1 MERRNASAEV
11 FGTVVTDHGKA
22 FGAGALQM
30 GANIG
35 DALSTGNAVS
45 NKLND
50 WSHDIE
56 QSYSPVAK
64 EQNRLYDEAINKYQ
78 QAGYPYGIALS
89 MATADH
95 PYGASMSFTKEVAP
109 GFIPFAG
116 AVGKGDKLLTV
127 APKVLPA
134 GMAVGALDGAGEVNR
149 DYYEKTGDINV
160 PAYITTAGAL
170 LGAIQGPI
178 SSSLG
183 EGVLPVVKDWT
194 PDNRTTIL
202 SPLEPL
208 PQKQIWGLR

>member
-1 MERRNASAEV
+1 MERRNAPAEV
-11 FGTVVTDHGKA
+11 FGTAVTDHGKA
-22 FGAGALQM
+22 FGAGILQM

-35 DALSTGNAVS
+35 DALSTGNVVS

-50 WSHDIE
+50 WSHNIE
-56 QSYSPVAK
+56 QSYSPLAK
-64 EQNRLYDEAINKYQ
+64 EQNRLYDEAINQYQ
-78 QAGYPYGIALS
+78 QAGYPYGVALG

-116 AVGKGDKLLTV
+116 AVGKGGTLLTV
-127 APKVLPA
+127 APKALPA
-134 GMAVGALDGAGEVNR
+134 SMVVGALDGAGEVNR
-149 DYYEKTGDINV
+149 DYYEKTGDRNV
-160 PAYITTAGAL
+160 PAYITTAGAS

-183 EGVLPVVKDWT
+183 EGVIPVVKDWT
-194 PDNRTTIL
+194 PDNRIAIL

-208 PQKQIWGLR
+208 PQKQIWGL

>member
-1 MERRNASAEV
+1 MARRNAPAEV
-11 FGTVVTDHGKA
+11 FGTAVTDHVKA

-35 DALSTGNAVS
+35 DALSTGNVVS

-50 WSHDIE
+50 WSNDIE
-56 QSYSPVAK
+56 QSYSPIAK
-64 EQNRLYDEAINKYQ
+64 EQNRLYDEAINLYQ
-78 QAGYPYGIALS
+78 QAGHSYPVALS
-89 MATADH
+89 MATAEH

-116 AVGKGDKLLTV
+116 AVGKGGKLLTV

-134 GMAVGALDGAGEVNR
+134 PMVVGALDGAGEVNR
-149 DYYEKTGDINV
+149 DYYEKTGDRNV
-160 PAYITTAGAL
+160 PAYITTAGAS

-183 EGVLPVVKDWT
+183 EGVIPVVKDWT
-194 PDNRTTIL
+194 PDNRTAIL

-208 PQKQIWGLR
+208 PQKQIWGL

>member
-1 MERRNASAEV
+1 MERRNAPAEV
-11 FGTVVTDHGKA
+11 FGIAVTDHGKA

-30 GANIG
+30 GSNIG

-50 WSHDIE
+50 WSNDIE
-56 QSYSPVAK
+56 QSYSPLAK

-78 QAGYPYGIALS
+78 QAGYPYGVALS

-116 AVGKGDKLLTV
+116 AVGNGGKLLTV

-134 GMAVGALDGAGEVNR
+134 SMVVGALDGAGEVNR
-149 DYYEKTGDINV
+149 DYYEKTGDRNV
-160 PAYITTAGAL
+160 PAYITTAGAS

-178 SSSLG
+178 PSSLG
-183 EGVLPVVKDWT
+183 EGVLPIVKDWT
-194 PDNRTTIL
+194 PDNRTAIL

-208 PQKQIWGLR
+208 PQKWLWGL

>member
-1 MERRNASAEV
+1 MERRNQHSEAL
-11 FGTVVTDHGKA
+11 GTAVTDHGKA

-35 DALSTGNAVS
+35 DALSTGNVVS
-45 NKLND
+45 DKLND

-116 AVGKGDKLLTV
+116 AVGKGGKLLTV

-134 GMAVGALDGAGEVNR
+134 GMVVGALDGAGEVNR
-149 DYYEKTGDINV
+149 DYYEKTGDRNV
-160 PAYITTAGAL
+160 PAYITTAGAS

-183 EGVLPVVKDWT
+183 EGVLPIVKDWT
-194 PDNRTTIL
+194 PDNRTAIL

-208 PQKQIWGLR
+208 PQKQLWGL

>member
-1 MERRNASAEV
+1 MARRNALAEV

-35 DALSTGNAVS
+35 DALSTGNVVS

-56 QSYSPVAK
+56 QSYSPLAK
-64 EQNRLYDEAINKYQ
+64 EQNRLYDEATNRYQ

-116 AVGKGDKLLTV
+116 AVGKGGKLLTV
-127 APKVLPA
+127 APKLLPA
-134 GMAVGALDGAGEVNR
+134 SMVVGALDGAGEVNR
-149 DYYEKTGDINV
+149 DYYEKTGNRNV
-160 PAYITTAGAL
+160 PAYITTAGAS

-183 EGVLPVVKDWT
+183 EGVCL
-194 PDNRTTIL
+194 L
-202 SPLEPL
+202 
-208 PQKQIWGLR
+208 

>member
-1 MERRNASAEV
+1 MARRNAPAEV
-11 FGTVVTDHGKA
+11 FGTAVIDHGKA

-35 DALSTGNAVS
+35 DALSTGNVVS

-56 QSYSPVAK
+56 QSYSPLAK
-64 EQNRLYDEAINKYQ
+64 EQNRLYDEAINQYQ
-78 QAGYPYGIALS
+78 QAGYPYGVALG
-89 MATADH
+89 MATVDH

-116 AVGKGDKLLTV
+116 AAGKGGKLLTV

-134 GMAVGALDGAGEVNR
+134 SMMVGALDGAGEVNR
-149 DYYEKTGDINV
+149 DYYEKTGDRNV
-160 PAYITTAGAL
+160 PAYITTAGAS
-170 LGAIQGPI
+170 LGAIHGPI

-183 EGVLPVVKDWT
+183 EGVLPIVKDWT
-194 PDNRTTIL
+194 PDNRTAIL

-208 PQKQIWGLR
+208 PQKQLWGL

>member
-1 MERRNASAEV
+1 MERRNAPAEV
-11 FGTVVTDHGKA
+11 FGTAVTDHVKA

-56 QSYSPVAK
+56 QSYSPMAK
-64 EQNRLYDEAINKYQ
+64 EQNRLYDEAINQYQ
-78 QAGYPYGIALS
+78 QAGHSYPVALG
-89 MATADH
+89 MASADH
-95 PYGASMSFTKEVAP
+95 PYGATMSFSKEVAP

-116 AVGKGDKLLTV
+116 AVGKGGTLLTV
-127 APKVLPA
+127 APKALPA
-134 GMAVGALDGAGEVNR
+134 SMVVGALDGAGEVNR
-149 DYYEKTGDINV
+149 DYYDKTGDRNV
-160 PAYITTAGAL
+160 PAYITTAGAS

-194 PDNRTTIL
+194 PDNRTAIL

-208 PQKQIWGLR
+208 PQKQIWGL

>member
-1 MERRNASAEV
+1 MARRNAPAEV
-11 FGTVVTDHGKA
+11 FGTAVTDHGKA

-56 QSYSPVAK
+56 QSYSPLAK
-64 EQNRLYDEAINKYQ
+64 EQNRLYDEAINRYQ
-78 QAGYPYGIALS
+78 QAGYPYGVALG
-89 MATADH
+89 MATVDH

-116 AVGKGDKLLTV
+116 AVGKGGKLLTV

-134 GMAVGALDGAGEVNR
+134 SMVGGALDGAGEVNR
-149 DYYEKTGDINV
+149 DYYEKTGDRNV
-160 PAYITTAGAL
+160 PAYITTAGAS

-183 EGVLPVVKDWT
+183 EGALPMVKDWT
-194 PDNRTTIL
+194 PDNRTAIL
-202 SPLEPL
+202 APMEPL
-208 PQKQIWGLR
+208 PQRHLWGL

>member
-1 MERRNASAEV
+1 MARRNAPAEV
-11 FGTVVTDHGKA
+11 FGAAVTDYGKT
-22 FGAGALQM
+22 FGAGTLQM

-35 DALSTGNAVS
+35 DALSTGNVVS

-56 QSYSPVAK
+56 QSYSPLAK
-64 EQNRLYDEAINKYQ
+64 EQNRLYDEAINQYQ
-78 QAGYPYGIALS
+78 QAGYPYGVALG
-89 MATADH
+89 MATVDH

-109 GFIPFAG
+109 GFVPFAG
-116 AVGKGDKLLTV
+116 AVGKGGKLLTV

-149 DYYEKTGDINV
+149 DYYEKTGDRNV
-160 PAYITTAGAL
+160 PAYITTAGAS

-183 EGVLPVVKDWT
+183 EGVIPVVKDWT

-202 SPLEPL
+202 SLLEPL
-208 PQKQIWGLR
+208 PQKQIWGL

>member
-1 MERRNASAEV
+1 MARRNAPAEV
-11 FGTVVTDHGKA
+11 FGTAVTDHGKA
-22 FGAGALQM
+22 FGAGILQM

-35 DALSTGNAVS
+35 DALSTGNVVS

-56 QSYSPVAK
+56 QSYSPLAK
-64 EQNRLYDEAINKYQ
+64 EQNRLYDEAINQYQ
-78 QAGYPYGIALS
+78 QTGYPYGIALS

-116 AVGKGDKLLTV
+116 AVGKGGKLLTV
-127 APKVLPA
+127 APKALPA
-134 GMAVGALDGAGEVNR
+134 SMVVGALDGAGEVNR
-149 DYYEKTGDINV
+149 DYYEKTGDRNV
-160 PAYITTAGAL
+160 PAYITTAGAS

-194 PDNRTTIL
+194 PDNRTAIL

-208 PQKQIWGLR
+208 PQKQIWGL

>member
-1 MERRNASAEV
+1 MARRNAPAEV
-11 FGTVVTDHGKA
+11 FGTVVADHGKT

-35 DALSTGNAVS
+35 DALSTGNVVS

-50 WSHDIE
+50 WSNDIE
-56 QSYSPVAK
+56 QSYSPLAK
-64 EQNRLYDEAINKYQ
+64 EQNRLYDEAINRYQ
-78 QAGYPYGIALS
+78 QAGYPYGVALS
-89 MATADH
+89 MATVDH

-116 AVGKGDKLLTV
+116 AVGKSGKLLTV
-127 APKVLPA
+127 TPKVLPA
-134 GMAVGALDGAGEVNR
+134 SMVVGALDGAGEVNR
-149 DYYEKTGDINV
+149 DYYEKTGDRNV
-160 PAYITTAGAL
+160 PAYITTAGAS

-194 PDNRTTIL
+194 PDNRTAIL

-208 PQKQIWGLR
+208 PQKQIWGL